1 MTRLANNKKGSAQDV
16 IYVGAIMFALA
27 VIAVFIYAMMLRVD
41 AKIQSSSQFT
51 SEGKSLSTKL
61 SGYFTSIIDKAIV
74 FFFVIS
80 MIVAVV
86 MAMLIRVHPAFI
98 FIYILVLAIG
108 VYTSAMMA
116 NGYEQ
121 MATSTQLASSA
132 SGLTFTTLVM
142 RYLPW
147 FVAVFGIII
156 MAVMYKTGEW

>member
-1 MTRLANNKKGSAQDV
+1 MTRLSRNKKGSAQDV
-16 IYVGAIMFALA
+16 IYVAAVMFALA
-27 VIAVFIYAMMLRVD
+27 IIAVFIYGMMQRVD

-51 SEGKSLSTKL
+51 SEGKTLSTRL
-61 SGYFTSIIDKAIV
+61 SGYFTSIVDKAIV

-80 MIVAVV
+80 LIVAVV

-108 VYTSAMMA
+108 VYTAAMMS
-116 NGYEQ
+116 NGYEAV
-121 MATSTQLASSA
+121 ATSTQLSSA
-132 SGLTFTTLVM
+132 AAGLTFTTLAM

-147 FVAVFGIII
+147 FVAVFGVII